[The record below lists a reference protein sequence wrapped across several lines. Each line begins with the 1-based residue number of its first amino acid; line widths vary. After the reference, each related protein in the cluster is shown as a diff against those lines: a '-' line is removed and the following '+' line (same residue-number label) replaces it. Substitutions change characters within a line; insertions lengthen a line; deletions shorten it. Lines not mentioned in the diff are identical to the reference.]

1 MPRVSTRSK
10 EERIAEIDNKI
21 QFCKDK
27 IEHYTTKIKVLE
39 EKKANIDN
47 PSGQR
52 KVMSNLIKA
61 AKSKGMTAEDI
72 AEKLGLELADIEAE

>member
-21 QFCKDK
+21 QFYKDK
-27 IEHYTTKIKVLE
+27 IEQCTTKIKVLE

>member
-10 EERIAEIDNKI
+10 EERIAEIDEKI
-21 QFCKDK
+21 QFYKDK
-27 IEHYTTKIKVLE
+27 IESYTTKIKVLE

-52 KVMSNLIKA
+52 KAMTDLIKA
-61 AKSKGMTAEDI
+61 AKSKGMSVDEI
-72 AEKLGLELADIEAE
+72 AEKLGLELDSES